1 VSGHGKPLSLGEG
14 LTKSVVVALLFVV
27 MLFIQTVHHPGHGV
41 LNPVAM
47 ATFGFIILAAYTLG
61 EVLEAVKLP
70 HITAYLVTGILCG
83 SHMAEVAGP
92 WGWPEWMA
100 ILDHHT
106 VEDLSLFNDLAVALI
121 ALSAG
126 GALQLETLKKGARLL
141 GSVLTAQF
149 LALLGILGGL
159 TWLLS
164 GPIEGF
170 TLPFLV
176 GQPASIKIATCVLMA
191 LVGSAMSPAA
201 SIAIIHETGAKG
213 PVTDTV
219 LGVSVL
225 NNVVVVVLFAIGF
238 SVTAGMVVPGT
249 ESGGLARELAIKIGG
264 AVLLGGALGAGVAA
278 YIRWVSQELLL
289 VLAGL
294 SFALTWL
301 GRSLG
306 VDPLLA
312 FLFAGFIVRNF
323 TRPACHAAL
332 NEAVNRLSLPIYV
345 VFFFIAGAHLDL
357 HSLTEAWIFA
367 LVLFAARA
375 LALYGGTA
383 VGGLLGRGPKSLR
396 TVGWMGF
403 GAQAGIALAM
413 AKSVEALGGP
423 GVDIATMAVAGVAL
437 NEMFG
442 PVMLKVSLGLAGET
456 DHTPVATEAEEFT
469 RAEDATAEFVPL
481 MPEWSPEPGHS
492 HFDPWGPAPAVS
504 YRRLLEVSR
513 DLKLGLQD
521 LTRELRGGLASARR
535 GEAQQFLG
543 RLRREM
549 LRYHRRL
556 MVKAADPG
564 TTVEDM
570 HTAVRETRTQL
581 ARSWE
586 NEILDRAA
594 SVDFRAERHTMESMV
609 RALDRL
615 VDQLPQ
621 ATEVPYEAALLAP
634 RDGDTN
640 LVAVQKLA
648 ARATHGLGLGHDMR
662 VVELRPIARYALS
675 GQVPL
680 HLPELAGLLAL
691 SERHLMARTRNLF
704 EALRRTEDALL
715 AHEDF
720 VPGKWDALLQLVR
733 EEMEEEFQLASR
745 EVDRLA
751 DETVRVAS
759 GVLGRGYKSFNA
771 MLAVA
776 GTPEL
781 PTSAYAFSKVYGH
794 REAAL
799 QQLQQGLAN
808 SRELTRGVAS
818 GMAMELQLLRMRDL
832 ARERVTEHADQLT
845 RELQGRVVVQT
856 GRILEGLDGAI
867 SGLERALVAEYSPRR
882 MTEELRGV
890 LQPLVHLVDDAVGV
904 TEGMRDGL
912 RTESSVEPLRVA
924 LSSGVD
930 SLTDHFTVALNPPG
944 LTGRRLPTA
953 PTLEDV
959 PFRELAASYLDAEIG
974 RDLSLIS
981 EELLEAVD
989 ETVRAA
995 EELQRS
1001 LQFNLE
1007 LSTTELAV
1015 LPDQDGAMSPEACE
1029 VLRETL
1035 LGTVQRL
1042 ATRMTQLHRARD
1054 GLGVE
1059 AGERIRES
1067 VFKHIDALHDLLVVG
1082 RWDEVRRRLQRG
1094 QIERRKQLLTGG
1106 AESIVDFS
1114 VHLREA
1120 LQKAMGAS
1128 NYERARRALG
1138 LPEEV
1143 PDELGPAD
1151 FARPRSD
1158 VELPVVF
1165 KRLFSDAALE
1175 AADLL
1180 SGQDE
1185 QVAELRQVLLGRGQG
1200 HSRAVAVLGQGGPA
1214 RMAAV
1219 NALLR
1224 GLDVKVVRETFTE
1237 PATVD
1242 QILQIE
1248 ARASGNAIVI
1258 VDGAHWLFSIEPRGF
1273 EALRAFTSMVV
1284 EDDGNNS
1291 WVLSIERSVWD
1302 YADRVVALHDVF
1314 PHHLLLH
1321 PLDAQGLRQA
1331 ILNRHGMSGY
1341 KLRYARPE
1349 GNLGW
1354 WLKEA
1359 LNHRAASQ
1367 DESGDALYEQHYFEH
1382 LDEATGGVLADALRL
1397 WTASVADVDLDTDTI
1412 VIGEVPPTPLGAI
1425 RQLDQAHLVTLRQI
1439 ARQGRVDV
1447 KLHARQFRLDEDR
1460 SRGELSRLAH
1470 LGLIR
1475 RTRRGRYALVEHLV
1489 PAIQRVLAE
1498 RGLTG

>member
-1 VSGHGKPLSLGEG
+1 MSVTDKPLTLGEG
-14 LTKSVVVALLFVV
+14 LTKSLIVAMLFVV
-27 MLFIQTVHHPGHGV
+27 MLFLQTVHQPHHGL

-83 SHMAEVAGP
+83 SHMAEAAGP

-126 GALQLETLKKGARLL
+126 GALQLETLRKGARLL

-149 LALLGILGGL
+149 LALLGVLGSL

-176 GQPASIKIATCVLMA
+176 DQPASVKIATCVLMA
-191 LVGSAMSPAA
+191 LIGSAMSPAA
-201 SIAIIHETGAKG
+201 SIAIIHETGSKG

-225 NNVVVVVLFAIGF
+225 NNVVVVVLFAISY
-238 SVTAGMVVPGT
+238 SVTAGMVVPGV
-249 ESGGLARELAIKIGG
+249 EGGSLIQDLAIKIGG

-278 YIRWVSQELLL
+278 YIRWVSTELLL

-294 SFALTWL
+294 SFGLTWL

-312 FLFAGFIVRNF
+312 FLFAGFVVRNF
-323 TRPACHAAL
+323 TRPACHGAL
-332 NEAVNRLSLPIYV
+332 NEAVTRLSLPIYV
-345 VFFFIAGAHLDL
+345 VFFFIAGAHLEL
-357 HSLTEAWIFA
+357 HSLTEAWVFA
-367 LVLFAARA
+367 LVLFAARG
-375 LALYGGTA
+375 LALFGGTA
-383 VGGLLGRGPKSLR
+383 LGNFLGRGPASLSS
-396 TVGWMGF
+396 VGWMGF

-442 PVMLKVSLGLAGET
+442 PVLLKVSLGLAGET
-456 DHTPVATEAEEFT
+456 ARPPDITEAEEFT
-469 RAEDATAEFVPL
+469 RAEDATAEFVPR
-481 MPEWSPEPGHS
+481 MAEWAPEPGHS
-492 HFDPWGPAPAVS
+492 HFDPWGPPPRVA
-504 YRRLLEVSR
+504 YRRLLEISR
-513 DLKLGLQD
+513 ELKLSLQD
-521 LTRELRGGLASARR
+521 LTRDLRGGLTSARR

-549 LRYHRRL
+549 LRHHRRL
-556 MVKAADPG
+556 MVKAADPA
-564 TTVEDM
+564 TSVEDM
-570 HTAVRETRTQL
+570 HAAVRDTRTQL
-581 ARSWE
+581 ALSWE

-594 SVDFRAERHTMESMV
+594 TVDFRAERRTIESMV
-609 RALDRL
+609 RALDKL

-621 ATEVPYEAALLAP
+621 ATEVPFEIGLQDAKE
-634 RDGDTN
+634 GDSQ
-640 LVAVQKLA
+640 LVAARKLA
-648 ARATHGLGLGHDMR
+648 ARAAHGLGLGHQLR
-662 VVELRPIARYALS
+662 VVELRPIARYTLS
-675 GQVPL
+675 GGVPL
-680 HLPELAGLLAL
+680 HLAELAGLLAL

-704 EALRRTEDALL
+704 EALRRTEDDLL
-715 AHEDF
+715 AHDDF
-720 VPGKWDALLQLVR
+720 QPEHWSRLLQTVR
-733 EEMEEEFQLASR
+733 EEMEEEFQLAAR

-759 GVLGRGYKSFNA
+759 GVLGRGYKSFNS
-771 MLAVA
+771 MLEIA

-781 PTSAYAFSKVYGH
+781 PTSAYRFS
-794 REAAL
+794 RIFASRNRAL
-799 QQLQQGLAN
+799 EDLEQGLTNA
-808 SRELTRGVAS
+808 RGLTRGVAS

-832 ARERVTEHADQLT
+832 ARERVGEHADQLT

-856 GRILEGLDGAI
+856 GRILDGLDAAI
-867 SGLERALVAEYSPRR
+867 ASLEHVLVAAHSPKE
-882 MTEELRGV
+882 MTEQLRGILV
-890 LQPLVHLVDDAVGV
+890 PLIHLVDDAVGV

-912 RTESSVEPLRVA
+912 RTESAVEPLREA

-944 LTGRRLPTA
+944 LTGRRLPG
-953 PTLEDV
+953 PPKLEDV

-981 EELLEAVD
+981 EELLETVD
-989 ETVRAA
+989 ETVRTA

-1015 LPDQDGAMSPEACE
+1015 LPGQDGCMSTEACE
-1029 VLRETL
+1029 VLREPL

-1042 ATRMTQLHRARD
+1042 ATRMTQLHTARED
-1054 GLGVE
+1054 LAAK
-1059 AGERIRES
+1059 AGDRIRGS
-1067 VFKHIDALHDLLVVG
+1067 VFKHIDALHDLLVGG
-1082 RWDEVRRRLQRG
+1082 RWDEVRLRLQRG

-1120 LQKAMGAS
+1120 LQKAIGSS

-1138 LPEEV
+1138 LPEDS
-1143 PDELGPAD
+1143 PDELAPGD
-1151 FARPRSD
+1151 FAQPQSAVD
-1158 VELPVVF
+1158 LPVVF

-1185 QVAELRQVLLGRGQG
+1185 QVAELRQVLLGRGEG
-1200 HSRAVAVLGQGGPA
+1200 RSRAVAVLGQGGAA

-1224 GLDVKVVRETFTE
+1224 GLDVKIVRETLTR
-1237 PATVD
+1237 PATLD
-1242 QILQIE
+1242 QIREIE
-1248 ARASGNAIVI
+1248 ARAVGNTVVI
-1258 VDGAHWLFSIEPRGF
+1258 LDGAHWLFSIEPGGF

-1284 EDDGNNS
+1284 DDDGHNS
-1291 WVLSIERSVWD
+1291 WVLSIERAVWN

-1314 PHHLLLH
+1314 PHHLVLH
-1321 PLDAQGLRQA
+1321 PLDAEGLRQA

-1341 KLRYARPE
+1341 RLRYARPE

-1359 LNHRAASQ
+1359 FNRR
-1367 DESGDALYEQHYFEH
+1367 SGDPSGGGDELYEQHYFEH
-1382 LDEATGGVLADALRL
+1382 LDDATGGVLADALRL
-1397 WTASVADVDLDTDTI
+1397 WTASVAEVDTDTDTI
-1412 VIGEVPPTPLGAI
+1412 VIGEVPPTPLAAI

-1447 KLHARQFRLDEDR
+1447 DLHARQFRLDEDR

-1470 LGLIR
+1470 LGLIQ
-1475 RTRRGRYALVEHLV
+1475 RTRKGRYGLVEHLV